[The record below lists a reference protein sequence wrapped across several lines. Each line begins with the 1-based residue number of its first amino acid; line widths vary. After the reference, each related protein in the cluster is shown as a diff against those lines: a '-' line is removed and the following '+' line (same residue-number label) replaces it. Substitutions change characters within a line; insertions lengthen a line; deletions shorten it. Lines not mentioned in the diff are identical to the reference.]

1 MPKAKAPS
9 TSQFLLKRSGQVTAP
24 PQTLADSL
32 DRVVQSLDGKVVIPL
47 DIMATGL

>member
-9 TSQFLLKRSGQVTAP
+9 TSRFLLKDPARVTAP

-32 DRVVQSLDGKVVIPL
+32 DRVVQSLDGKVK
-47 DIMATGL
+47 